1 MSETKEEVLV
11 LDKEGEAIGAKDA
24 RAFEQNSP
32 YDGKTLRARHGAQLV
47 EHLPKKQAGDRFN
60 YQ

>member
-1 MSETKEEVLV
+1 MLV